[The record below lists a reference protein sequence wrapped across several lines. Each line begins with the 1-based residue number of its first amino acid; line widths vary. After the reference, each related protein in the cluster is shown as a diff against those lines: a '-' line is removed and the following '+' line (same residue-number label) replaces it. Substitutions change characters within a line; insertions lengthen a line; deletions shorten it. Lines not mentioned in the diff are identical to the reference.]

1 MRKIAL
7 ALLAITISS
16 NISFAQIDTLWLS
29 TSFTTHI
36 IFATDLTYADL
47 SNSRVVAAKIIEQNK
62 NMLALKARC
71 EFSGP
76 TSVSAL
82 EANGKMHTY
91 IVLFDNNPKE
101 LVIDTRILD
110 QEQPQGRSRNGEQ
123 VSRMRKA
130 DAPLLSDMVKEKQ
143 KLFHLGARAYDI
155 CACCE
160 NIVSYSDITY
170 MVLSLQNKSGISYEI
185 SDATFV
191 VESKKDGKRTVVFEK
206 TLFPRNRY
214 GTLTAAPGETAKIAY
229 SFDKMTLSK
238 DQMLKVYF
246 YESSGQRNLVITINT
261 NDINKAISL

>member
-1 MRKIAL
+1 MKRIAS
-7 ALLAITISS
+7 ALFALTMFSC
-16 NISFAQIDTLWLS
+16 ISFAQIDTLWLS

-101 LVIDTRILD
+101 LVIDTRNMV
-110 QEQPQGRSRNGEQ
+110 QEQPHGRSRNGNQ
-123 VSRMRKA
+123 VSLTRKN
-130 DAPLLSDMVKEKQ
+130 DAPLLSDMIKEKQ
-143 KLFHLGARAYDI
+143 KLFHLGAKAYDI
-155 CACCE
+155 CVCCE

-191 VESKKDGKRTVVFEK
+191 VESKKDGKRSIVFEK
-206 TLFPRNRY
+206 TLFPRNRF
-214 GTLTAAPGETAKIAY
+214 GTLTAGPGETSKIAY

-238 DQMLKVYF
+238 EQMIKVYF

>member
-1 MRKIAL
+1 MRKIVL
-7 ALLAITISS
+7 TLLAVMAFSS
-16 NISFAQIDTLWLS
+16 ISFAQKDTLWLS

-62 NMLALKARC
+62 NMLALKAKC
-71 EFSGP
+71 EFSEP

-91 IVLFDNNPKE
+91 IVLFDSNPKE
-101 LVIDTRILD
+101 LVIDTRNLGTEGTMRHIV
-110 QEQPQGRSRNGEQ
+110 NGSQ
-123 VSRMRKA
+123 VSRIRKA
-130 DAPLLSDMVKEKQ
+130 DAPLLSDMIKEKQ

-155 CACCE
+155 CVCCE

-191 VESKKDGKRTVVFEK
+191 VESKKEGKRTVVFEK

-214 GTLTAAPGETAKIAY
+214 GTLTAASGETARIAY